1 VVETLA
7 MPVVPKRTDT
17 PFYDIPEELVPPVHP
32 VEAVKP
38 PSLPTKDWIKRLL
51 SSQAYKDQKG
61 MIRRHAPEDSLIE
74 SSLEALDANGGIMTP
89 AAFAKAADL
98 PPARLD
104 PLIAQ
109 MKRLLNVDGYEILT
123 LNRNENKVELN
134 VAKLKRQF
142 DLD

>member
-1 VVETLA
+1 
-7 MPVVPKRTDT
+7 
-17 PFYDIPEELVPPVHP
+17 
-32 VEAVKP
+32 
-38 PSLPTKDWIKRLL
+38 
-51 SSQAYKDQKG
+51 
-61 MIRRHAPEDSLIE
+61 MIRRHAPEDALIQ
-74 SSLEALDANGGIMTP
+74 STLEALDASGGIMTP

-142 DLD
+142 DVD